1 MNPKGNCELG
11 SRAGTRCSAWQGCCC
26 SCPDPPNQRVN
37 NLNNND
43 NSNSNGQRVQ
53 SALHSSFGSHSILR
67 GRREV
72 GVQGGFTVCT
82 TAATGQLQ
90 DQGPRCPAIAQA

>member
-1 MNPKGNCELG
+1 MTPKGNCELG
-11 SRAGTRCSAWQGCCC
+11 SRAGTWCSAWQGCCC
-26 SCPDPPNQRVN
+26 SCPDPPNQRAN

-53 SALHSSFGSHSILR
+53 SALHSPFGSHSVLG
-67 GRREV
+67 GRLEA
-72 GVQGGFTVCT
+72 GVCT

-90 DQGPRCPAIAQA
+90 DQEPRCPPIPQA